1 MALDSAK
8 VRKKIESVDDLPTLP
23 TVASQ
28 IIGMA
33 NSPMTNAAD
42 VGRMIEQ
49 DQALTAKVLKLVNS
63 AFYGFPGQIKSI
75 QHAVVIMGFNK
86 VKNVVVT
93 ASVFDMAKGRKSDRL
108 DLARFWQHSLGTA
121 VSAKVATKGLSS
133 PLQPD
138 DAFVGGL
145 VHDIG
150 KLILDQFLPE
160 EYGPVLEA
168 AQKRGCLILEAEK
181 ELLGF
186 NHSRVGSWL
195 AEKWQLPSTLQH
207 AISQHHR
214 PTHAREDR
222 DMVAAIHLGDI
233 FARALGVGNGGDN
246 RIPAI
251 QPGVWQQYGLTV
263 SFLDESLE
271 AIVDELKKAE
281 DFFDLING

>member
-8 VRKKIESVDDLPTLP
+8 VRKKIESIDDLPTLP

-33 NSPMTNAAD
+33 SSPMTNAAD

-108 DLARFWQHSLGTA
+108 DLSRFWQHSLGTA
-121 VSAKVATKGLSS
+121 VSAKVATKGLNSA
-133 PLQPD
+133 LQPD

-150 KLILDQFLPE
+150 KLILDQFLAD

-168 AQKRGCLILEAEK
+168 A
-181 ELLGF
+181 
-186 NHSRVGSWL
+186 
-195 AEKWQLPSTLQH
+195 
-207 AISQHHR
+207 
-214 PTHAREDR
+214 RERDR
-222 DMVAAIHLGDI
+222 KSV
-233 FARALGVGNGGDN
+233 V
-246 RIPAI
+246 
-251 QPGVWQQYGLTV
+251 
-263 SFLDESLE
+263 
-271 AIVDELKKAE
+271 
-281 DFFDLING
+281 